1 MQSIND
7 FRNEHGSGWPHLY
20 DSSGGLMSKHDF
32 RNYPSFM
39 LVKDGY
45 IVWDHSGQ
53 LSYDELA
60 AVLEQHGVHSKYG

>member
-1 MQSIND
+1 MGK
-7 FRNEHGSGWPHLY
+7 E
-20 DSSGGLMSKHDF
+20 GLRH
-32 RNYPSFM
+32 YPSFM

-60 AVLEQHGVHSKYG
+60 AVLEQHGVHSKFG